1 MISIIAYAVGIA
13 GVLWYTLFYLPYEE
27 ITRNFGFALNIVQW
41 GIVSLLSFLVYRQ
54 EKHYRSIFFQFW
66 IFFAMLSLSAP
77 IVYHFDHWYP
87 PNGGVLA
94 YVLCGAIINRIWV
107 AWIVVNILFT
117 YLFRDEKRWA
127 VNSLTA
133 LVVLPLCLWLFWPY
147 WWSPATVLSVT
158 EAGQAVANYRPIE
171 ISIIWVNCFSL
182 AALLAFFLHKLKTD
196 KPIGAYADTLL
207 FFFSLMLAVDTA
219 EYLSNVT
226 EIKFLVLSQWSL
238 SIIAASMIITLMLRL
253 KFKSQRIADYY
264 ESQCISDNPDIDRRV
279 GSFDRL
285 IIWCF
290 FDSEKVGKKVFLG
303 TGRKKMSVR
312 RTPSRVSRTVHAR

>member
-1 MISIIAYAVGIA
+1 MISLIAYAVGIA
-13 GVLWYTLFYLPYEE
+13 GILWYTLFFLPYEE

-66 IFFAMLSLSAP
+66 IFFAFLSLTAP
-77 IVYHFDHWYP
+77 IFYHFSYWSEGS
-87 PNGGVLA
+87 GGVIC
-94 YVLCGAIINRIWV
+94 YVILMIISHTLGP
-107 AWIVVNILFT
+107 WIVVNILLT
-117 YLFRDEKRWA
+117 YLFKDEKRWA

-133 LVVLPLCLWLFWPY
+133 LVVLPLCIWLFWPF
-147 WWSPATVLSVT
+147 WWSPSMVLSVA
-158 EAGQAVANYRPIE
+158 ESGQAVVNYRPIE
-171 ISIIWVNCFSL
+171 ISIIWVNSFSL
-182 AALLAFFLHKLKTD
+182 VALLAFFLHKLKTD

-207 FFFSLMLAVDTA
+207 FFFSLMLAFDMA

-226 EIKFLVLSQWSL
+226 EINLLNLSQWSL
-238 SIIAASMIITLMLRL
+238 SIIAASMIVTLLLRL
-253 KFKSQRIADYY
+253 KFKSQTIASYY

>member
-1 MISIIAYAVGIA
+1 MISLIAYAVGIA
-13 GVLWYTLFYLPYEE
+13 GILWYTLFFLPYAD
-27 ITRNFGFALNIVQW
+27 ITHNFGFALNIVQW

-66 IFFAMLSLSAP
+66 IFYAVLAMSAP
-77 IVYHFDHWYP
+77 VLYHFAYWGSE
-87 PNGGVLA
+87 NAGIIAFVL
-94 YVLCGAIINRIWV
+94 VCMILTHTLQP
-107 AWIVVNILFT
+107 WIVVNILIT

-133 LVVLPLCLWLFWPY
+133 LVVLPLCVWLFWPF
-147 WWSPATVLSVT
+147 WWAPTSVLSIT

-182 AALLAFFLHKLKTD
+182 VALLAFFLHKLKTD

-207 FFFSLMLAVDTA
+207 FFFCLMLGIDTA

-226 EIKFLVLSQWSL
+226 EAKLLNLSQWSL
-238 SIIAASMIITLMLRL
+238 SLIAASMIVTLLLRL
-253 KFKSQRIADYY
+253 KFKSQTVANYY

-290 FDSEKVGKKVFLG
+290 FDSKKVGQKIFLG
-303 TGRKKMSVR
+303 TGRKKMNVK
-312 RTPSRVSRTVHAR
+312 RTPSRISRTVHAQ